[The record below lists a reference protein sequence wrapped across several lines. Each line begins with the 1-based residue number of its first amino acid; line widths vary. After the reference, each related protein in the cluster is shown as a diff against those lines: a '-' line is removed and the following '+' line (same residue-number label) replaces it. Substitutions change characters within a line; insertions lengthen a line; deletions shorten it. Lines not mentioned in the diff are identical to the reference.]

1 MINDA
6 TLDTVAG
13 AVRRYLAG
21 WVEHGED
28 ASEDLLRSLDD
39 ALRQATDHLE
49 DDDRG
54 RLATAFISLTRVGA
68 ELSRS
73 PDDQVVTEAELLV
86 RDAGMDQLR
95 DDYESGARPW
105 LWPPAPDTEWNAL
118 RVITALY
125 MERRIDE
132 WPQIAL
138 AEEPFMMYSPF
149 STALQGAQF
158 FLQLWLQTESRT
170 ELLEHLDESHVA
182 AWEAYLELPAKP

>member
-13 AVRRYLAG
+13 ALRRYLAG
-21 WVEHGED
+21 WVEHGEA
-28 ASEDLLRSLDD
+28 ASEDLLRNLDES
-39 ALRQATDHLE
+39 LRQATGELE
-49 DDDRG
+49 DDERG
-54 RLATAFISLTRVGA
+54 HLATAFVPLTRVGA

-73 PDDQVVTEAELLV
+73 PDDQVVNEAELLV

-105 LWPPAPDTEWNAL
+105 VWPPAHDTEWNEL
-118 RVITALY
+118 RVVTALY

-138 AEEPFMMYSPF
+138 ADETFMMYSPF
-149 STALQGAQF
+149 STGVQGAQF
-158 FLQLWLQTESRT
+158 FLQLWIQTESRT
-170 ELLEHLDESHVA
+170 ELLEHLDETDVA